1 MQLKEIKSWR
11 TKLNFGQIAKLN
23 PKSQNNTVSFKWN
36 DMFWSKRRHF
46 FPSTLKKKRE
56 DKPDDVLSGSVHL
69 LHHWKLPEWPSLQD
83 IWCLI
88 SPPNLIKFACK
99 QWPDI
104 WLHASMVL
112 SGQLTPQ
119 GPRRRPKVANLTSHS
134 AITFS
139 DYDDNFEP
147 TVGILLVWI
156 KG

>member
-1 MQLKEIKSWR
+1 VQLKEIKSWR

-46 FPSTLKKKRE
+46 FPSTLKKKKRGQTRWRVVWICSSSSSL
-56 DKPDDVLSGSVHL
+56 KAARVAFFTRHL
-69 LHHWKLPEWPSLQD
+69 M
-83 IWCLI
+83 LI